1 MAKKP
6 KIIPMN
12 PLVSADPISVV
23 ALQKEHYVSQEKD
36 ATGLAGDLYLV
47 DQDKKISVYKHSH
60 AVIDALLFGS
70 LTQKGRDLYLYIMY
84 HLPEGK
90 DYITLRISDV
100 RANTGISRNSIVS
113 ALKDLKALNIISS
126 KSQSV
131 YWVNPHYFFCGNRIK
146 FYRES
151 NPEAIVVKSVVRRR
165 DFKEESRVTDSSLAN
180 MSPEQIEGWN
190 KWINN
195 KNK

>member
-1 MAKKP
+1 MAKKT

-36 ATGLAGDLYLV
+36 ATGLANDLYLV

-60 AVIDALLFGS
+60 TVIDALLFGS
-70 LTQKGRDLYLYIMY
+70 LTQKGRDLFLYIMY
-84 HLPEGK
+84 HLPEDR
-90 DYITLRISDV
+90 DYITLRLADV

-113 ALKDLKALNIISS
+113 ALKDLRGLNIIQQ
-126 KSQSV
+126 KSQSE

-146 FYRES
+146 YYRDN
-151 NPEAIVVKSVVRRR
+151 NPDAVVVKSVVRRK
-165 DFKEESRVTDSSLAN
+165 DKKEESKSESSPLTKLT
-180 MSPEQIEGWN
+180 PEQIDGWSKWSKLN
-190 KWINN
+190 K
-195 KNK
+195 

>member
-1 MAKKP
+1 MSKKT

-23 ALQKEHYVSQEKD
+23 ALQKEHYLTQEKD
-36 ATGLAGDLYLV
+36 ASGLAGDLYLV

-60 AVIDALLFGS
+60 SVIDALLFGS

-84 HLPEGK
+84 HLPEDR
-90 DYITLRISDV
+90 DYITLRLADV

-113 ALKDLKALNIISS
+113 ALQDLRALNIIQS
-126 KSQSV
+126 KSQSE

-146 FYRES
+146 YYKEN
-151 NPEAIVVKSVVRRR
+151 NPEAIIVKSVVRRKDR
-165 DFKEESRVTDSSLAN
+165 KEEVKSEHSTLSKLT
-180 MSPEQIEGWN
+180 PEELNGWS
-190 KWINN
+190 KWTENN
-195 KNK
+195 K

>member
-1 MAKKP
+1 MVKKS

-70 LTQKGRDLYLYIMY
+70 LTQKGRDLFLYIMY

-146 FYRES
+146 FYRGS
-151 NPEAIVVKSVVRRR
+151 NPEAIVVKSIVRKKDR
-165 DFKEESRVTDSSLAN
+165 KEEFKTTNSVLN
-180 MSPEQIEGWN
+180 KINPEELDGWT
-190 KWINN
+190 KWTENN
-195 KNK
+195 K